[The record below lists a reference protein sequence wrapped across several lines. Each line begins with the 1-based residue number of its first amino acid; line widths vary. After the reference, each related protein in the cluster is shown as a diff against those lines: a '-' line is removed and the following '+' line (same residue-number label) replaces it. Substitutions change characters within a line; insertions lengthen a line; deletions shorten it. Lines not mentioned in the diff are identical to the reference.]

1 VLALCVQH
9 RFLQLRLELELAV
22 LILPREAAPVAELAL
37 VRFAHGYVGGGV
49 HANHGSHVRR

>member
-1 VLALCVQH
+1 LALCVQH